1 MKPFKP
7 SHLKI
12 ERADKHIAEF
22 EKCVLTLPNA
32 YAATLTYNLKIRDK
46 TIQSAVRYHLPNA
59 AAIQAKLALV
69 IGDAIHNLRTALDFA
84 WIAAF
89 GHFNIPTNHFSKF
102 PILRTAKELT
112 TALEKRK
119 VNIASPDLYKGI
131 VSEIKPYPGGND
143 DIWAIHSLDILDK
156 HQLLIPLMHMVAVT
170 GIVLEDEKGNI
181 VPHQFQWISEGGSLF
196 VPLRENFHVKDKGKV
211 TLHIVFAKHD
221 LATDFMKVSDTL
233 PLYSQL
239 VLKIVEALEGF
250 CGG

>member
-119 VNIASPDLYKGI
+119 VNIAAPTSTKG
-131 VSEIKPYPGGND
+131 
-143 DIWAIHSLDILDK
+143 
-156 HQLLIPLMHMVAVT
+156 
-170 GIVLEDEKGNI
+170 
-181 VPHQFQWISEGGSLF
+181 LF
-196 VPLRENFHVKDKGKV
+196 PK
-211 TLHIVFAKHD
+211 
-221 LATDFMKVSDTL
+221 
-233 PLYSQL
+233 
-239 VLKIVEALEGF
+239 
-250 CGG
+250 